1 MKIPNHATDLLTHF
15 TRKFLRGQPIN
26 LNPSVS
32 NSIFIK
38 GKPTPSL
45 GNFVN
50 KKKVGKKKKKK
61 KN

>member
-38 GKPTPSL
+38 GKPTPFL
-45 GNFVN
+45 ENFVN
-50 KKKVGKKKKKK
+50 KKVGNQ